1 MLLGWGESRETEN
14 SLPVSCDLRLRLMQ
28 YHSVLVLSG
37 IELMLLYLPF
47 FFFLCGV
54 MSWICA
60 GNAVDNTGMF

>member
-47 FFFLCGV
+47 FFFFLVWCYVLDLCWKR
-54 MSWICA
+54 S
-60 GNAVDNTGMF
+60 

>member
-47 FFFLCGV
+47 FFFLVWCYV
-54 MSWICA
+54 LDLCWKRS
-60 GNAVDNTGMF
+60 